1 MAKGKFS
8 NPRPYRE
15 EEREIEHAFQQVSA
29 QDGGADCKVYTPGTP
44 DATMRMPDLHM
55 EPEETAS
62 AEPDLSREFLAD
74 FPGDPTPAEGAF
86 LREPEQAPAQPG
98 LWDRVLTFTRKN
110 KKAVL
115 VGTCALALVL
125 IMGFIAVLLLSTV
138 ADPYNGKILNN
149 VVVAGVNVGGLTKS
163 EAVKM
168 VTQTVGDTYS
178 EKSMTVRLGGTT
190 LNLDP
195 ADTKAKLNVKAAVN
209 AAYDYGRTGTK
220 EEKQEAYSASFT
232 GNHTIGL
239 LPYLNLNEDYIRGEL
254 ENYSQSVGSVLT
266 QTAYAMEGTVPDLTA
281 DTFDPQTSQKL
292 TLVITMGTPG
302 VDFQVEDL
310 LSRILD
316 AYSRGSFQ
324 VTWENTDPN
333 AEPAEPDWEQVRG
346 ELCKEPVNA
355 TMDMQTYQVI
365 PGSYGYDFD
374 PVKAQQLV
382 DQAQYGQIIRLEMEY
397 VAPEILGEDM
407 FFRDVLA
414 TCKTP
419 HSKNANR
426 TTNLQLACKA
436 LDGLILNPGET
447 FSYNDTLGER
457 TSAKGYKLAPSYS
470 GDELV
475 DSIGGG
481 ICQVSSTL
489 YCATLMADLETV
501 QRSSHG
507 LAVSYIDY
515 GMDATVSWGGP
526 DLKFRNSTNYPIQ
539 LNARVSDGYVII
551 EILGT
556 DEKDYYIE
564 MSYTITATYSPETEY
579 VDYQPDNEEGYKDGD
594 VIQKGSKGYAVKT
607 YKNKYSKENG
617 ALLTKEYVT
626 SSQYKAVSKLVA
638 RVEHP
643 ETSEPT
649 TEATTEATTEPT
661 TETTEPETP
670 DPGENKGD
678 GDAGDQGDGG
688 NTGGEGNSGT
698 GSEGG
703 SGSGGTGS
711 ESGGQP
717 GTGDES
723 GAQGGQPGDQG
734 GGTGDQGDLPKGDD
748 QTSEGND
755 TE

>member
-15 EEREIEHAFQQVSA
+15 EEREIEYAFQQVSA
-29 QDGGADCKVYTPGTP
+29 QDGGTDCKVYTPGNR
-44 DATMRMPDLHM
+44 DATMRMPDLNM
-55 EPEETAS
+55 ESEETAS
-62 AEPDLSREFLAD
+62 AEPDISQEFFAD
-74 FPGDPTPAEGAF
+74 FSGDPTPAEGAF
-86 LREPEQAPAQPG
+86 LREPEQEPAPAQPSF
-98 LWDRVLTFTRKN
+98 WDRVLTFTQKN

-163 EAVKM
+163 EAVKV
-168 VTQTVGDTYS
+168 VTQTVGDSYS

-220 EEKQEAYSASFT
+220 EEKQEAYNASFT

-239 LPYLNLNEDYIRGEL
+239 LPYLNLNEDFIRGEL
-254 ENYSQSVGSVLT
+254 EDYSQSVGSVLT
-266 QTAYAMEGTVPDLTA
+266 QTAYALEGTVPDLTA

-310 LSRILD
+310 MSRILD
-316 AYSRGSFQ
+316 AYSLGSFQ

-333 AEPAEPDWEQVRG
+333 AEPAEPDWEQVRA

-507 LAVSYIDY
+507 LPVSYIDY
-515 GMDATVSWGGP
+515 GMDATVNWGGP

-539 LNARVSDGYVII
+539 LSARVSDGYVIV

-564 MSYTITATYSPETEY
+564 MSYTITATYSPETQY
-579 VDYQPDNEEGYKDGD
+579 VDYGPDNEEGYKDGD

-626 SSQYKAVSKLVA
+626 SSQYKSVNKLVA
-638 RVEHP
+638 RVESK
-643 ETSEPT
+643 ETVEPT
-649 TEATTEATTEPT
+649 TEPTTEATTEPT
-661 TETTEPETP
+661 TETTEPETS
-670 DPGENKGD
+670 DPEENKGD
-678 GDAGDQGDGG
+678 S
-688 NTGGEGNSGT
+688 NTGNQGGEENNGT
-698 GSEGG
+698 GNEGG
-703 SGSGGTGS
+703 SGSGG
-711 ESGGQP
+711 SGGGDGAQP
-717 GTGDES
+717 GTGGGGS
-723 GAQGGQPGDQG
+723 SQGGAQGGQSGEQG
-734 GGTGDQGDLPKGDD
+734 GGTDDPSKGDD
-748 QTSEGND
+748 QNLEGNGAA
-755 TE
+755 